1 LAIVSEND
9 RLDRRRYGN
18 TQLRYSMIYVCIT
31 FVVLLLLNYYCSKI
45 TQQMIRQGKESIMVE
60 KALFTA
66 SKIGDNDVVNT
77 STVRNTISG
86 MDSLLVTRLTVTDH
100 AGKILYDTSDAG
112 YVGSYALFPEVVD
125 ALGSNKVFSWYY
137 RGGAVESRV
146 AVPIIS
152 YGNLIGCVYMME
164 YDTTQGALISSLEQN
179 VLTVTLVLEICVIL
193 FSIAF
198 SQVFSRR
205 LRRILSSIRIIR
217 SGDYTHKVFMGGH
230 DELTYL
236 GNEFNDLTDRLHDSQ
251 KTQRQFVSDAS
262 HELKTPL
269 ASIKLLADSILQND
283 MDVETAREFVAD
295 IGDEADRLTRM
306 SEKLLSLSKVDS
318 EYGGDREIVYIAPTV
333 RRVTRMLR
341 GVARKNNITLR
352 QDLTNDCSILILEDD
367 LYQIIFNLVENGIK
381 YNTPGGT
388 LTVSLR
394 HDEENAIIEV
404 SDTGMGIP
412 AEAVNHIFERFYRV
426 DKARSRQSGGSG
438 LGLAIVR
445 DTVNRN
451 DGEITV
457 QSTPGKGTTFTVVF
471 PAFETGEVSP

>member
-1 LAIVSEND
+1 ML
-9 RLDRRRYGN
+9 
-18 TQLRYSMIYVCIT
+18 YVCIT
-31 FVVLLLLNYYCSKI
+31 FVVLLFLNYYCSKI
-45 TQQMIRQGKESIMVE
+45 TQQMIRQGKETNMVE

-66 SKIGDNDVVNT
+66 SEIAGNDVVNT
-77 STVRNTISG
+77 ATVRSTISD

-100 AGKILYDTSDAG
+100 AGKILYDTYGPEFA
-112 YVGSYALFPEVVD
+112 GSYALFPEIVD

-137 RGGAVESRV
+137 RSGAVESRV

-164 YDTTQGALISSLEQN
+164 HDTTQGALIASLEQN
-179 VLTVTLVLEICVIL
+179 ILTVTLMLEIFVII
-193 FSIAF
+193 FSVAF
-198 SQVFSRR
+198 SMVFSRR

-251 KTQRQFVSDAS
+251 RTQRQFVSDAS

-283 MDVETAREFVAD
+283 MDAETAREFVAD

-318 EYGGDREIVYIAPTV
+318 EYGGNREIVYISPTV
-333 RRVTRMLR
+333 RRVARMLR
-341 GVARKNNITLR
+341 GVARKNSITLSL
-352 QDLTNDCSILILEDD
+352 DLENDCSILVLEDD

-381 YNTPGGT
+381 YNTPGGK

-404 SDTGMGIP
+404 ADTGMGIP
-412 AEAVNHIFERFYRV
+412 AEAVGHIFERFYRV

-471 PAFETGEVSP
+471 PVFETGEVLQ

>member
-1 LAIVSEND
+1 ML
-9 RLDRRRYGN
+9 
-18 TQLRYSMIYVCIT
+18 YVCIT
-31 FVVLLLLNYYCSKI
+31 FMVLLFLNIYCSKI
-45 TQQMIRQGKESIMVE
+45 TQQMIRQGKESNMME

-66 SKIGDNDVVNT
+66 SEIAGNDVVNT
-77 STVRNTISG
+77 STVRTTITG

-100 AGKILYDTSDAG
+100 AGKILYDTLDPRLAG
-112 YVGSYALFPEVVD
+112 SFALFPEIVD
-125 ALGSNKVFSWYY
+125 ALGCNKVFSWYY
-137 RGGAVESRV
+137 RSGMVESRV
-146 AVPIIS
+146 AVPIMS

-164 YDTTQGALISSLEQN
+164 CDTTQGALIASLEKN
-179 VLTVTLVLEICVIL
+179 ILAVTLVLEIFVIV

-198 SQVFSRR
+198 AEVFSRR

-217 SGDYTHKVFMGGH
+217 SGDYSHKVFMGGH

-236 GNEFNDLTDRLHDSQ
+236 GNEFNDLTDRLHASQ

-283 MDVETAREFVAD
+283 MDAETAREFVAD
-295 IGDEADRLTRM
+295 IGNEADRLTRM
-306 SEKLLSLSKVDS
+306 SEKLLSLSRVDS
-318 EYGGDREIVYIAPTV
+318 EYGGNREIVYIAPTV

-341 GVARKNNITLR
+341 GVARKNNITL
-352 QDLTNDCSILILEDD
+352 QQNLENDCSILILEDD

-388 LTVSLR
+388 LTVSLHR
-394 HDEENAIIEV
+394 DEENAVIEV

-412 AEAVNHIFERFYRV
+412 EDAVSHIFERFYRV
-426 DKARSRQSGGSG
+426 DKARSRQTGGSG

-457 QSTPGKGTTFTVVF
+457 HSNPGRGTTFTVTF
-471 PAFETGEVSP
+471 PAFETGEDLQ

>member
-1 LAIVSEND
+1 
-9 RLDRRRYGN
+9 
-18 TQLRYSMIYVCIT
+18 MIYVCIT

-77 STVRNTISG
+77 STVRNTISD

-112 YVGSYALFPEVVD
+112 YVGNYALFPEVVD

-146 AVPIIS
+146 SVPIIS

-193 FSIAF
+193 FSVAF

-352 QDLTNDCSILILEDD
+352 QDLANDCSILILEDD

>member
-1 LAIVSEND
+1 
-9 RLDRRRYGN
+9 
-18 TQLRYSMIYVCIT
+18 MIYVCIT
-31 FVVLLLLNYYCSKI
+31 FVVLLLLNYYCSRI

-66 SKIGDNDVVNT
+66 SEIGDNDVVNT

>member
-1 LAIVSEND
+1 
-9 RLDRRRYGN
+9 
-18 TQLRYSMIYVCIT
+18 MIYVCIT

-112 YVGSYALFPEVVD
+112 YVGNYALFPEVVD

>member
-1 LAIVSEND
+1 
-9 RLDRRRYGN
+9 
-18 TQLRYSMIYVCIT
+18 MIYVCIT

-112 YVGSYALFPEVVD
+112 YVGNYALFPEVVD

-352 QDLTNDCSILILEDD
+352 QDLANDCSILILEDD

>member
-1 LAIVSEND
+1 
-9 RLDRRRYGN
+9 
-18 TQLRYSMIYVCIT
+18 MIYVCIT

>member
-1 LAIVSEND
+1 
-9 RLDRRRYGN
+9 
-18 TQLRYSMIYVCIT
+18 MIYVCIT

-146 AVPIIS
+146 SVPIIS

-193 FSIAF
+193 FSVAF

-352 QDLTNDCSILILEDD
+352 QDLANDCSILILEDD

>member
-1 LAIVSEND
+1 
-9 RLDRRRYGN
+9 
-18 TQLRYSMIYVCIT
+18 MIYVCIT

-77 STVRNTISG
+77 STVRNTISD

-146 AVPIIS
+146 SVPIIS

-193 FSIAF
+193 FSVAF

-352 QDLTNDCSILILEDD
+352 QDLANDCSILILEDD

-426 DKARSRQSGGSG
+426 DKARSRQSGGRG

>member
-1 LAIVSEND
+1 MD
-9 RLDRRRYGN
+9 KRRYGN
-18 TQLRYSMIYVCIT
+18 TQLRYSMLYVCIT
-31 FVVLLLLNYYCSKI
+31 FVVLLFLNFYCSKI
-45 TQQMIRQGKESIMVE
+45 TQQMIRQGKETAMME
-60 KALFTA
+60 KALYTA
-66 SKIGDNDVVNT
+66 SEIAGNDVVNT
-77 STVRNTISG
+77 STVRATISG

-100 AGKILYDTSDAG
+100 AGKILYDTSNFKSI
-112 YVGSYALFPEVVD
+112 GSFALFPEVVD
-125 ALGSNKVFSWYY
+125 ALDCNKVFTWYY
-137 RGGAVESRV
+137 RAGTVQSRV
-146 AVPIIS
+146 AVPIMS

-164 YDTTQGALISSLEQN
+164 SDTTQGALISSLEQN
-179 VLTVTLVLEICVIL
+179 ILAVTLVLEIFGII
-193 FSIAF
+193 FSVAF

-217 SGDYTHKVFMGGH
+217 SGDYSHKVFMGGN

-251 KTQRQFVSDAS
+251 KAQRQFVSDAS

-269 ASIKLLADSILQND
+269 ASIKLLADSIMQND
-283 MDVETAREFVAD
+283 MDVETAREFVSD

-318 EYGGDREIVYIAPTV
+318 EYGGDREIVYLAPTV

-352 QDLTNDCSILILEDD
+352 QDLANDCSILILEDD

-381 YNTPGGT
+381 YNSPGGT
-388 LTVSLR
+388 LTVTLR
-394 HDEENAIIEV
+394 RDDENAIIEV

-412 AEAVNHIFERFYRV
+412 ADAVEHIFERFYRV
-426 DKARSRQSGGSG
+426 DKARSRQTGGSG

-451 DGEITV
+451 DGEIYV
-457 QSTPGKGTTFTVVF
+457 SSTPGAGTTFTVIF
-471 PAFETGEVSP
+471 PAFETGEVLP

>member
-1 LAIVSEND
+1 
-9 RLDRRRYGN
+9 
-18 TQLRYSMIYVCIT
+18 MIYVCIT

-66 SKIGDNDVVNT
+66 SEIGDNDVVNT

-112 YVGSYALFPEVVD
+112 YVGNYALFPEVVD

-146 AVPIIS
+146 SVPIIS

-193 FSIAF
+193 FSVAF

-352 QDLTNDCSILILEDD
+352 QDLANDCSILILEDD

-381 YNTPGGT
+381 YNTPGGI

>member
-1 LAIVSEND
+1 ML
-9 RLDRRRYGN
+9 
-18 TQLRYSMIYVCIT
+18 YVCIT
-31 FVVLLLLNYYCSKI
+31 FVVLLILNLYSSKI
-45 TQQMIRQGKESIMVE
+45 TQQMIRQGKETAMME
-60 KALFTA
+60 KALYTA
-66 SKIGDNDVVNT
+66 SEIAGNDVVNT
-77 STVRNTISG
+77 ATVRTTIST

-100 AGKILYDTSDAG
+100 AGKILYDTANSKFI
-112 YVGSYALFPEVVD
+112 GSFALFPEVVD
-125 ALGSNKVFSWYY
+125 ALDCNKVFTWYY
-137 RGGAVESRV
+137 RSGIVESRV
-146 AVPIIS
+146 AVPIMS

-164 YDTTQGALISSLEQN
+164 SDTTQGALISSLEQN
-179 VLTVTLVLEICVIL
+179 ILAVTLVLEIFVII
-193 FSIAF
+193 FSVAF

-217 SGDYTHKVFMGGH
+217 NGDYSHKVYMGGN

-236 GNEFNDLTDRLHDSQ
+236 GNEFNDLTDRLHASQ
-251 KTQRQFVSDAS
+251 KSQRQFVSDAS

-283 MDVETAREFVAD
+283 MDVETAREFVTD

-318 EYGGDREIVYIAPTV
+318 EYGGDREIVYLAPTV

-352 QDLTNDCSILILEDD
+352 QDLANDCSILILEDD

-388 LTVSLR
+388 LTVTLR
-394 HDEENAIIEV
+394 RDEENAIIEV

-412 AEAVNHIFERFYRV
+412 ADAVDHIFERFYRV
-426 DKARSRQSGGSG
+426 DKARSRQTGGSG

-451 DGEITV
+451 DGEIYV
-457 QSTPGKGTTFTVVF
+457 RSTPGTGTTFTVVF
-471 PAFETGEVSP
+471 PAFETGEVLQ

>member
-1 LAIVSEND
+1 
-9 RLDRRRYGN
+9 
-18 TQLRYSMIYVCIT
+18 MIYVCIT

-77 STVRNTISG
+77 STVRNTISD

-146 AVPIIS
+146 SVPIIS

-193 FSIAF
+193 FSVAF

-352 QDLTNDCSILILEDD
+352 QDLANDCSILILEDD

>member
-1 LAIVSEND
+1 
-9 RLDRRRYGN
+9 
-18 TQLRYSMIYVCIT
+18 MIYVCIT

-66 SKIGDNDVVNT
+66 SEIGDNDVVNT

-112 YVGSYALFPEVVD
+112 YVGNYALFPEVVD

-352 QDLTNDCSILILEDD
+352 QDLANDCSILILEDD

>member
-1 LAIVSEND
+1 
-9 RLDRRRYGN
+9 
-18 TQLRYSMIYVCIT
+18 MIYVCIT

-193 FSIAF
+193 FSVAF

>member
-1 LAIVSEND
+1 ML
-9 RLDRRRYGN
+9 
-18 TQLRYSMIYVCIT
+18 YVCIT
-31 FVVLLLLNYYCSKI
+31 FVVLLLLNYYCSRI
-45 TQQMIRQGKESIMVE
+45 TQQMIRQGKESGMME

-66 SKIGDNDVVNT
+66 SEIADNDVVNA
-77 STVRNTISG
+77 STIRNTITG

-100 AGKILYDTSDAG
+100 AGKILYDTSDPRC
-112 YVGSYALFPEVVD
+112 VGSFALFPEVVD
-125 ALGSNKVFSWYY
+125 ALGSNKVFTWYY
-137 RGGAVESRV
+137 RNSAVESRV
-146 AVPIIS
+146 AVPIMS

-164 YDTTQGALISSLEQN
+164 YDTSQGALISSLEQN
-179 VLTVTLVLEICVIL
+179 ILTITLILEIFVII

-217 SGDYTHKVFMGGH
+217 GGDYSHKVFMGGH

-318 EYGGDREIVYIAPTV
+318 EYGPNREIVYIAPTV

-341 GVARKNNITLR
+341 GVARKSNITLR

-381 YNTPGGT
+381 YNTAGGS
-388 LTVSLR
+388 LTVTLR
-394 HDEENAIIEV
+394 RDDENAIIEV

-412 AEAVNHIFERFYRV
+412 ADAVEHIFERFYRV

-451 DGEITV
+451 DGEIYV
-457 QSTPGKGTTFTVVF
+457 QSTPGKGTTFTVIF
-471 PAFETGEVSP
+471 PAFDTGEVLQ